1 MDINS
6 INNWSKHDSSLV
18 NKVAYEFFII
28 KQKEAYA
35 LFINLVYIRL
45 TQSRKCL
52 FGEHESY

>member
-35 LFINLVYIRL
+35 LFIKPCVYKAY
-45 TQSRKCL
+45 S
-52 FGEHESY
+52 E